1 MAMIKDQIKILIV
14 DDFDMIRALIRES
27 LKEIGYTNLT
37 EGEDGLD
44 GYEKILASQK
54 EGNPFDLIFI
64 DWNMPRMTGIEV
76 IEKCKADESLRQLP
90 FIMISTEREQKS
102 VVTALRTGASDYI
115 VKPFS
120 SAQIYR
126 KISRIFE
133 SSKKPA

>member
-1 MAMIKDQIKILIV
+1 MAMIKDQLKILIV